1 MIHCVKTF
9 GFDSGELGEL
19 VSVEGALISSIVFHP
34 QGPQSY
40 RWLAGGAMRGLSLPT
55 DPRRPKGEHAC
66 ERCLPIERRVC
77 GVPPHEH
84 VLPSLEV
91 TIDIETIL
99 VA

>member
-1 MIHCVKTF
+1 
-9 GFDSGELGEL
+9 
-19 VSVEGALISSIVFHP
+19 
-34 QGPQSY
+34 
-40 RWLAGGAMRGLSLPT
+40 MRGLSLPT